1 MSIHKTSHKTRRAGR
16 EVLVLGVGNVLW
28 ADEGFGVRC
37 AEAFT
42 AAFDVPEGVE
52 VMDGGTQGLALINDL
67 AEAKRILIFDA
78 VDAKLEPGTLT
89 TVRGDDVPRFV
100 AGKKVSLHQSSM
112 MEILALA
119 ELMADCPPEEI
130 TLIGCQPIDMEDYGG
145 GLTPGVAARVDE
157 ALTIA
162 AAELTYWGFW
172 PTMAQAPAEPI
183 MPSSIA
189 RDAYEGG
196 RPSAQ
201 DAYRLGD
208 DRIIMQVAS
217 SAIAAE

>member
-1 MSIHKTSHKTRRAGR
+1 MSIHKTRGGR
-16 EVLVLGVGNVLW
+16 DVLVLGVGNVLW

-37 AEAFT
+37 AEAF
-42 AAFDVPEGVE
+42 AGAYQVPASVE

-89 TVRGDDVPRFV
+89 TVRGADVPRFV

-119 ELMADCPPEEI
+119 ELMADSAPEEI

-145 GLTPGVAARVDE
+145 GLTPGVAARVEE
-157 ALTIA
+157 AVAIA
-162 AAELTYWGFW
+162 AAEMTYWGFA
-172 PTMAQAPAEPI
+172 PTLADAPAQAI
-183 MPSSIA
+183 MPSSIG
-189 RDAYEGG
+189 REVYEGG
-196 RPSAQ
+196 RPSAE

-208 DRIIMQVAS
+208 DRIIAQVAS
-217 SAIAAE
+217 SAVAAE